1 MISVRLPYAFGGRSG
16 YDELRSPS
24 NASWLDF
31 LVERLTPKI
40 ALACLIVW
48 ILSPPDI
55 VSAGTL
61 SRINALTL
69 DDVAADA
76 VVTPPPVLLV
86 TNADGPEGYALTAGL
101 AARRSAVAASV
112 AALNSTKARAL
123 AAMGVEV
130 RLQGAPPLPTLFAG
144 VDAAFILAPLTADR
158 EERGQELIAAAAS
171 VPNAL
176 LLSVVG
182 ADLPNVPPSLSAYAS
197 LERNFSLRALGAR
210 VLRTAFYQ
218 QNLLLWAESVRTSRE
233 LLLPSVLRSGLA
245 ALHQDDVIQVV
256 TNLTAA
262 PSDTTT
268 GRSGV
273 GERCPHALDDSADCR
288 ILRLTGPQALGG
300 AAYADALTRSVGSA
314 ISFVAATRERVASLL
329 RGTGQLDES
338 EVQLLLDL
346 LALQAGGPPS
356 DDVKLVTGADAT
368 PVSDFFDENARAFR
382 PVNPYRR
389 RDDLRQR

>member
-1 MISVRLPYAFGGRSG
+1 
-16 YDELRSPS
+16 
-24 NASWLDF
+24 
-31 LVERLTPKI
+31 
-40 ALACLIVW
+40 
-48 ILSPPDI
+48 
-55 VSAGTL
+55 
-61 SRINALTL
+61 
-69 DDVAADA
+69 
-76 VVTPPPVLLV
+76 
-86 TNADGPEGYALTAGL
+86 
-101 AARRSAVAASV
+101 
-112 AALNSTKARAL
+112 
-123 AAMGVEV
+123 MGVDV

-182 ADLPNVPPSLSAYAS
+182 ADLPNVPPSLSAYAA
-197 LERNFSLRALGAR
+197 LERNFSQRALGAR

-300 AAYADALTRSVGSA
+300 AGIADALTRSVGSA

-382 PVNPYRR
+382 PVSPYRR